1 MSNKSTVQADDG
13 SLSKAEKTQR
23 KLKRIFLSKRSH
35 CERLHTLQLPLLSQ
49 KDKATE
55 KVKESSGCW
64 QVGRGKEKSQ
74 RAGPWKH
81 SVWCHIGGM
90 CSRYKFVRVYNRKS
104 EHWCESQALVR
115 AQVSSGCRWQQKWR
129 DVESGYAGRHRE
141 KPLYV
146 SANFLW
152 TWDCSKSALNLKKKA
167 HFK

>member
-13 SLSKAEKTQR
+13 SLPKAEKTQR

-49 KDKATE
+49 KDKAME

-115 AQVSSGCRWQQKWR
+115 GTSKFRLSVATKMARCGVWVCKEAQ
-129 DVESGYAGRHRE
+129 RE
-141 KPLYV
+141 TSV
-146 SANFLW
+146 CFRQFFM
-152 TWDCSKSALNLKKKA
+152 NLRLL
-167 HFK
+167 